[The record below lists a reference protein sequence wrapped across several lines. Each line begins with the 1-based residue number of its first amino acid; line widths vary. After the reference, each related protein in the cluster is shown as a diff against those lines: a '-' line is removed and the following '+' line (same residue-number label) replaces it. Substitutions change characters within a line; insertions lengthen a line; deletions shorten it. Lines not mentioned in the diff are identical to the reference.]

1 MYNKNLRTMS
11 TSHNLKIEN
20 YSFEELLGLFDL
32 TYDITFED
40 IKRAKKKVLMMHPD
54 KSKLPSEYFL
64 FFKKAFDLALQY
76 YDNITK
82 QVRKVPKEN
91 IDYDPIALDPITIT
105 KNQLNKSIKKMG
117 NENFQ
122 NKFNEMFEKNMVTT
136 MDTTK
141 NDWFKNNEPT
151 YQQDTNVSVSNM
163 GKLFED
169 MKQKNT
175 GLIKYKGV
183 ETLNCGN
190 SGCNL
195 YGEDDNDG
203 YFTCD
208 PFSKLKYDD
217 LRKVHKD
224 QTVFA
229 VSENDFN
236 KMPQYTSTDH
246 LNRERNIQNF
256 LVPLEKAESE
266 RMMEMQQKEY
276 EKNIMQK
283 EYKSKIQSMDYA
295 NKNKI
300 ILSNFLRIDNK

>member
-1 MYNKNLRTMS
+1 MS

-32 TYDITFED
+32 TYNITFED
-40 IKRAKKKVLMMHPD
+40 MKRAKKKVLMIHPD
-54 KSKLPSEYFL
+54 KSKLPSDYFL
-64 FFKKAFDLALQY
+64 FYKKAFDLVVQY
-76 YDNITK
+76 YDNKTK
-82 QVRKVPKEN
+82 QNKTVPKEN

-122 NKFNEMFEKNMVTT
+122 NKFNEMFEKNMVTKT
-136 MDTTK
+136 DTTK

-163 GKLFED
+163 GKFFED
-169 MKQKNT
+169 IKQKNT

-190 SGCNL
+190 GGFNL
-195 YGEDDNDG
+195 YGEDDNDS
-203 YFTCD
+203 YVTCD

-256 LVPLEKAESE
+256 LVPLEKVESE
-266 RMMEMQQKEY
+266 RMMEMKQKEY

-283 EYKSKIQSMDYA
+283 EYQSKIQSMDYA